1 MEKLV
6 RARKAFWRRAAAV
19 LPIAIA
25 AIVGII
31 MIMKKVMVEILAL
44 RIPIVDKATG
54 TVVGVRTDA
63 LSVFGAI
70 LTAAGLIIVVVLF
83 VSITMYRVTRELR
96 KAKAAVEK

>member
-1 MEKLV
+1 MERLS
-6 RARKAFWRRAAAV
+6 RARKAFWRRAAVV

-63 LSVFGAI
+63 LAVFGAI
-70 LTAAGLIIVVVLF
+70 LAAAGLIIVVVLF